1 MALNLPTMQEGRP
14 MCWSPL
20 TMLKEKIMMREVFLG
35 APWGGRSCL
44 ILLLVPLLLF
54 GCTREL
60 EEKLAGKE
68 RELSGI
74 QTALSEVQD
83 KLATA

>member
-1 MALNLPTMQEGRP
+1 
-14 MCWSPL
+14 
-20 TMLKEKIMMREVFLG
+20 MREVFLG
-35 APWGGRSCL
+35 SPWGGRSCL
-44 ILLLVPLLLF
+44 VLLLVPLLLF

-68 RELSGI
+68 RELSDI

-83 KLATA
+83 KLARLLFNSMGAILAVQERVAVEPADPAPQ